1 MENKQRQIAYK
12 VTISEVLEGKYVK
25 EGGWVP
31 NYVVI
36 GENNVSRI
44 NIVGIII
51 AKIDEGGNGG
61 VLVDD
66 KTGNISIRTF
76 DNSSIFDKVGV
87 GDIILLIGRPRE
99 YNNEKYVVPEII
111 KKINKSWFELR
122 LIELNERSKKKMI
135 LSNNPESGGMV
146 KEDIIFDRIIKSKI
160 NSDGVLNLI
169 RTEDKGDGVD
179 YEQLVE
185 KVGNEKIIKMLLEE
199 GEIFEVTPGRLK
211 VL

>member
-1 MENKQRQIAYK
+1 MR
-12 VTISEVLEGKYVK
+12 
-25 EGGWVP
+25 GG
-31 NYVVI
+31 
-36 GENNVSRI
+36 
-44 NIVGIII
+44 
-51 AKIDEGGNGG
+51 DGG

-135 LSNNPESGGMV
+135 LSNNPESGGIV